1 MVNISSFTCPHKPK
15 VILLVDDDT
24 QFLSLGQELLE
35 YFGYQTLTASDAEE
49 ALEIFR
55 QGQREIDLVILDL
68 NLPQTD
74 GYQLLHQL
82 QSIAPKVKVIMASGF
97 LGQEEMDKL
106 KNAGVVGMIH
116 KPFRASQ
123 LQTEIFKVLEE

>member
-1 MVNISSFTCPHKPK
+1 MTGKNSNITR
-15 VILLVDDDT
+15 VILLVDDDA

-35 YFGYQTLTASDAEE
+35 YFGYQTLTASHAEE

-55 QGQREIDLVILDL
+55 QRQQKIDLVILDL
-68 NLPQTD
+68 NLPYID

-82 QSIAPKVKVIMASGF
+82 QSIVPQVKVIMASGF
-97 LGQEEMDKL
+97 FGQEEMDRFKQ
-106 KNAGVVGMIH
+106 AGVAGMIH
-116 KPFRASQ
+116 KPFRARQ

>member
-35 YFGYQTLTASDAEE
+35 YFGYQTLTASHAEE

-55 QGQREIDLVILDL
+55 RQRKIDLVILDL

-116 KPFRASQ
+116 KPFRAGQ

>member
-1 MVNISSFTCPHKPK
+1 MAANNVSDHK

-35 YFGYQTLTASDAEE
+35 YLGYQALTASHADA

-55 QGQREIDLVILDL
+55 QQQRRIDLVIMDF
-68 NLPQTD
+68 NLPQVN

-82 QSIAPKVKVIMASGF
+82 QSIAPQVKVIIASGF
-97 LGQEEMDKL
+97 FGQEEIDRFWH
-106 KNAGVVGMIH
+106 AGVAGIIS
-116 KPFRASQ
+116 KPFRAKQ
-123 LQTEIFKVLEE
+123 LQAEISKVLEG